1 MYRRGSDEECK
12 LEHANAVAA
21 LEHAKQ
27 FKLAGATTT
36 LLQPV
41 IRAARRRMAPVT
53 MSAPEDAAPPA
64 EAMLA
69 EPTDP
74 SLGSLEQKMASWEAS
89 EAEQRSA
96 TLGGGLPL
104 VGMPGL
110 PGRMTRTDQPKK
122 LDGFDLGM
130 NLSGLILFPL
140 AIAVFAFPFFLD
152 SIDVNSVGPPPTS

>member
-104 VGMPGL
+104 IGMPGL
-110 PGRMTRTDQPKK
+110 PP
-122 LDGFDLGM
+122 
-130 NLSGLILFPL
+130 
-140 AIAVFAFPFFLD
+140 A
-152 SIDVNSVGPPPTS
+152 